1 MPMPKGH
8 KVKGGYFTVASISGA
23 DDYKLIAKKCTEMG
37 YKMQHSTARNV
48 FLSAMTKIA
57 KSIHTS
63 NGSIAS
69 ENELFEIAKNPVFQ
83 SSVAEIL
90 SGRK

>member
-8 KVKGGYFTVASISGA
+8 KVKGGYFTVTSISGA
-23 DDYKLIAKKCTEMG
+23 DDYKLIAKKCTDMG

-57 KSIHTS
+57 KSIHNS
-63 NGSIAS
+63 SGSSPS
-69 ENELFEIAKNPVFQ
+69 EKDLFEIAKNPAFQ
-83 SSVAEIL
+83 MSVAEVL
-90 SGRK
+90 NGRK

>member
-8 KVKGGYFTVASISGA
+8 KVKGGYFTVAAIPGA
-23 DDYKLIAKKCTEMG
+23 DDYKLIAKKCSDMG

-57 KSIHTS
+57 KSIQRSQGNHAT
-63 NGSIAS
+63 
-69 ENELFEIAKNPVFQ
+69 EEELFEIAKSPSFQ
-83 SSVAEIL
+83 SSVAEVL
-90 SGRK
+90 SGR